1 MSPDRIFSICN
12 STALLGW
19 LILIFAGRK
28 RWAAPLVSGFVLPL
42 LLAVV
47 YTGLVIGNWGG
58 TPGGFGS
65 LGAVALLFSN
75 RWMLLAGWIH
85 YLAFDLFIG
94 SWEVRDAR
102 KNGVPHVL
110 VIPSLALTFM
120 FGPAGL
126 LLYFITGALCAPG
139 CIGIGSEVLQKLQKL
154 RRLPDE

>member
-1 MSPDRIFSICN
+1 
-12 STALLGW
+12 
-19 LILIFAGRK
+19 
-28 RWAAPLVSGFVLPL
+28 
-42 LLAVV
+42 
-47 YTGLVIGNWGG
+47 VIGNWGG

-65 LGAVALLFSN
+65 LAAVALLFAN

-94 SWEVRDAR
+94 SWEVRDAQ

-126 LLYFITGALCAPG
+126 LLYFLTRALCPRG
-139 CIGIGSEVLQKLQKL
+139 RVGIGSEVLQKFQKL
-154 RRLPDE
+154 R